1 MLRLPHA
8 IAEAQTKGGN
18 HVSHVSRRRFLK
30 SLACTG
36 LAAALPGVRST
47 RSAAAAAGGPAKP
60 NVVFIVIDDL
70 NDFVTGM
77 GGHPQAKTPHMAR
90 LATTGVRFSRAY
102 SNNPV
107 CAPSRGSFFSGIYPH
122 TSGLIHFGKW
132 YENEVLT
139 SSRTLMEHFHA
150 GGYQTLG
157 TGKLLHH
164 WRPNQWD
171 VHGHRA
177 NYGPFAYDG
186 KRTVGHPSVPE
197 PFRSIGAVDGSF
209 APLSDVPRLPKT
221 ADAPGH
227 TGWVDRPR
235 WDQIRHL
242 RYDGPD
248 DRDPMPDERCTAWA
262 LAQLERLAREGT
274 DKPFLL
280 GVGYLRPHTPLY
292 APKRFFDLFPL
303 DEVQLPVIK
312 PGDASDTHY
321 KDVYSP
327 ERKGPL
333 HFRLLKESYPTI
345 QEGLRTYVRAYLA
358 CVAFVDEQ
366 VGKIVD
372 AVDRSP
378 FRDNTVIVLTSD
390 HGYNMGEKDYLFKNS
405 LWEESGRV
413 PLIIRAPGVA
423 KAGGVAGHP
432 VSLVDIYPTLVD
444 LCGLEGDTRKNPKG
458 APLDGHSLRPFLQ
471 DPEGGAWDG
480 PDAALTVIKADG
492 RPPTKPHEHNYS
504 VRTRRWR
511 YILYNNGAEE
521 LYDHDADP
529 CEWTNLAGDARWA
542 EVKADLKATLFRMTG
557 RT

>member
-1 MLRLPHA
+1 M
-8 IAEAQTKGGN
+8 
-18 HVSHVSRRRFLK
+18 
-30 SLACTG
+30 ACTG
-36 LAAALPGVRST
+36 LAAALPGVRT
-47 RSAAAAAGGPAKP
+47 AVAAGRKPARP

-70 NDFVTGM
+70 NDYVTGM
-77 GGHPQAKTPHMAR
+77 GGHPQARTPHMAR
-90 LATTGVRFSRAY
+90 LAATGVRFSRAY

-132 YENEVLT
+132 FENEVLT
-139 SSRTLMEHFHA
+139 NSRTLMEHFRA

-186 KRTVGHPSVPE
+186 KNRVGHPSVPE

-209 APLSDVPRLPKT
+209 APLSDVPSVPKGP
-221 ADAPGH
+221 DAPGH
-227 TGWVDRPR
+227 TGWVDMPR
-235 WDQIRHL
+235 WNQVRHL
-242 RYDGPD
+242 RYAGPD
-248 DRDPMPDERCTAWA
+248 DRDPMPDERCTDWA
-262 LAQLERLAREGT
+262 VDQLERLAREAPA
-274 DKPFLL
+274 KPFLL

-292 APKRFFDLFPL
+292 APKRFFDMFPL
-303 DEVQLPVIK
+303 DEVRLPVIK
-312 PGDASDTHY
+312 PGDADDTHY
-321 KDVYSP
+321 RDVYSP
-327 ERKGPL
+327 ERKGPR
-333 HFRLLKESYPTI
+333 HFRLLKASYPTI
-345 QEGLRTYVRAYLA
+345 EEGLRHYVRAYLA

-366 VGKIVD
+366 VGKVVD

-390 HGYNMGEKDYLFKNS
+390 HGYNMGEKDFLFKNS

-413 PLIIRAPGVA
+413 PLIIRAPGVT

-432 VSLVDIYPTLVD
+432 VSLIDIYPTLVD
-444 LCGLEGDTRKNPKG
+444 LCGLEGDTRKSDRG
-458 APLDGHSLRPFLQ
+458 APLDGHSLRPFLE
-471 DPEGGAWDG
+471 DPEHGRWDG
-480 PDAALTVIKADG
+480 PEAALTVIKADG
-492 RPPTKPHEHNYS
+492 RPSTKPHEHNYA

-529 CEWTNLAGDARWA
+529 CEWTNLAGEARWA
-542 EVKADLKATLFRMTG
+542 KVKADLRATLFRMTG